1 MSMAAQPYPQI
12 FESKLRR
19 PWVRPGIV
27 SRAALVDRLLASHQ
41 VPVVSVVAP
50 AGYGKTTLLA
60 QWAERRGR
68 TAWVSLD
75 ERDNDPEI
83 LLACAAAALNRVEG
97 IDPGLLRT
105 RWLGGASIA
114 ATAVTRLVGAM
125 SAMAEPVALVLDHV
139 EQVSNQDCRDAVAE
153 LALHLPVGSQLAI
166 ATRDAPP
173 LPMARLRAAR
183 EVVEVGVDDL
193 AMDPSEA
200 RGLLAAV
207 GVRLGDADHGQL
219 IERTEGWPVGLYL
232 AALAIKAGGPE
243 ATAGLRFSGDDRLMA
258 EYLGSELLS
267 RLSADEVSFLTR
279 TSMLERM
286 CGPLCDAMLGA
297 TGSAAMLAS
306 LERSNLLLVAL
317 DRRAEWYRYHHL
329 LQDLLVAEL
338 QRREPE
344 IVPRLHLGA
353 AAWYEANGLPELAID
368 HAQAAGDTDRV
379 ARLVLDVMNPVWA
392 SGRVDTVLGWMEWF
406 EHRNLIERYPAV
418 AVHGALIFA
427 LLGRPAKAE
436 RWAAAAERA
445 PSTGRLSDGS
455 TMEGYLAYLRA
466 ILCREG
472 VQEMRRDAQLAW
484 DGLSPLS
491 PYRVAMLHTE
501 GLSYLLEGDLDRA
514 DPIFARAF
522 DAAMEARAL
531 PFAPVLLAE
540 RCIVAAGRDDWPS
553 AVTLAEQAAS
563 MVRGGE
569 FDDYWT
575 SALVYAWAARAAIH
589 RGDTAAARERVT
601 RAARLRPLLTYALPV
616 VSVQALLELARA
628 YIALADPDGAR
639 AVLRQVSD
647 ILQQRPDL
655 GVLPAEADELRAKV
669 ESIGRQGVGGS
680 SLTTAELRILP
691 LLATHLTFREIAE
704 RLYLSPYTEKTQAL
718 SVYRK
723 FGVSSRSA
731 AIERAHGVGALGHR
745 SSSVATRARGQGQRG
760 P

>member
-1 MSMAAQPYPQI
+1 MG
-12 FESKLRR
+12 E
-19 PWVRPGIV
+19 
-27 SRAALVDRLLASHQ
+27 VDRRRDIDPFDVDLKQRNIADPRFVFHLDG
-41 VPVVSVVAP
+41 VVAE
-50 AGYGKTTLLA
+50 THD
-60 QWAERRGR
+60 QIGR
-68 TAWVSLD
+68 AKK
-75 ERDNDPEI
+75 
-83 LLACAAAALNRVEG
+83 
-97 IDPGLLRT
+97 
-105 RWLGGASIA
+105 
-114 ATAVTRLVGAM
+114 
-125 SAMAEPVALVLDHV
+125 
-139 EQVSNQDCRDAVAE
+139 

-183 EVVEVGVDDL
+183 EVVEIGVDDL
-193 AMDPSEA
+193 AMDAAEA

-207 GVRLGDADHGQL
+207 GVRLGDDDHGQL
-219 IERTEGWPVGLYL
+219 TERTEGWPVGLYL

-279 TSMLERM
+279 TSVLERM

-297 TGSAAMLAS
+297 TGSAAMLKT

-344 IVPRLHLGA
+344 IVPQLHLEA
-353 AAWYEANGLPELAID
+353 ATWYEANGFPELAID
-368 HAQAAGDTDRV
+368 HARAAGDTDRV

-406 EHRNLIERYPAV
+406 EQRNLIERYPAV

-436 RWAAAAERA
+436 LWAAAAERA
-445 PSTGRLSDGS
+445 PPTGRLSDGS

-466 ILCREG
+466 ILCRDG
-472 VQEMRRDAQLAW
+472 VQEMRRHAQLAW

-522 DAAMEARAL
+522 DAAMEARVL

-540 RCIVAAGRDDWPS
+540 RCIVAAGRDDWP
-553 AVTLAEQAAS
+553 AVVALAEQAVS

-575 SALVYAWAARAAIH
+575 SALVYAWGARAAIH
-589 RGDTAAARERVT
+589 RGDAAAAREHVI

-655 GVLPAEADELRAKV
+655 GVLPEEADELRAKV
-669 ESIGRQGVGGS
+669 ETIGRQGVGGS

-704 RLYLSPYTEKTQAL
+704 RLYLSPYTVKTQAL

-731 AIERAHGVGALGHR
+731 AIERALGVGVLGHR
-745 SSSVATRARGQGQRG
+745 SSSVATRTRGHGRRG